1 MACASTRN
9 PCTAYTVGFSA
20 PTTTTG
26 WQRLRPCWGSPLPA
40 SWSRTLRPPRK
51 RCPRSSSSGAPS
63 FDDVVVSRNPHDL
76 DEDDVRVRPGRGT
89 RPRSQ
94 LRPAHDEA
102 TPAFV
107 LAVDRGR
114 FTCEVG
120 DREVTA
126 VRARE
131 LGRKSVV
138 VGDRVGLVGDVSGA
152 TDTLARLVR
161 IEPRASVL
169 RRSADDGDP
178 IERIIVANAEQLA
191 IVCAVADPEPQPR
204 LIDRYLVAAFNGG
217 LQPLLV
223 LTKADLADPAPL
235 IEAYALLDLRV
246 VVTHDG
252 RPSDELRAVLRDR
265 LTVLAGSSGVGK
277 STLINALVP
286 GADRATGDVNAVTG
300 RGRHVSTSAVVLDL
314 PDGGRVIDTPGI
326 RSFGLAHVD
335 VDRVVAAFPDLAPGT
350 AQCPRGCQHA
360 APDENAPAV
369 DDNIAAC
376 ALDDWVRAGHA
387 EPARLDSLR
396 RLLAVRDK
404 PDADY

>member
-1 MACASTRN
+1 MSRRTR
-9 PCTAYTVGFSA
+9 
-20 PTTTTG
+20 
-26 WQRLRPCWGSPLPA
+26 
-40 SWSRTLRPPRK
+40 
-51 RCPRSSSSGAPS
+51 
-63 FDDVVVSRNPHDL
+63 DL
-76 DEDDVRVRPGRGT
+76 DEDDVRVRPGRST
-89 RPRSQ
+89 RPRSR

-102 TPAFV
+102 TTAYV

-114 FTCEVG
+114 FTCEVA

-138 VGDRVGLVGDVSGA
+138 VGDHVGLVGDVSGS
-152 TDTLARLVR
+152 TDTLARLIR
-161 IEPRASVL
+161 IDPRTSVL

-191 IVCAVADPEPQPR
+191 IVSAVANPEPQPR
-204 LIDRYLVAAFNGG
+204 LIDRYLVAAFDGG
-217 LQPLLV
+217 LEPLLV
-223 LTKADLADPAPL
+223 LTKADLADPAAL
-235 IEAYALLDLRV
+235 IEAYALLELRV
-246 VVTHDG
+246 IVTRSG
-252 RPSDELRAVLRDR
+252 EPTAELRAALRDR
-265 LTVLAGSSGVGK
+265 VTVLAGSSGVGK

-314 PDGGRVIDTPGI
+314 PTGGRVIDTPGI

-335 VDRVVAAFPDLAPGT
+335 VDRVVAAFPDLVPGT
-350 AQCPRGCQHA
+350 AECPRGCQHV
-360 APDENAPAV
+360 APGDNAQTIDDDGDELAR
-369 DDNIAAC
+369 C
-376 ALDDWVRAGHA
+376 ALDDWVAAGHA

-404 PDADY
+404 PELD

>member
-1 MACASTRN
+1 
-9 PCTAYTVGFSA
+9 
-20 PTTTTG
+20 
-26 WQRLRPCWGSPLPA
+26 
-40 SWSRTLRPPRK
+40 
-51 RCPRSSSSGAPS
+51 
-63 FDDVVVSRNPHDL
+63 
-76 DEDDVRVRPGRGT
+76 
-89 RPRSQ
+89 

-102 TPAFV
+102 TQGFV

-138 VGDRVGLVGDVSGA
+138 VGDRVGLVGDVSGR
-152 TDTLARLVR
+152 TDTLARLIR
-161 IEPRASVL
+161 IEPRVSVL
-169 RRSADDGDP
+169 RRSADDNDP

-191 IVCAVADPEPQPR
+191 IVCAVANPEPRTR
-204 LIDRYLVAAFNGG
+204 LIDRYLVAAFDGG

-223 LTKADLADPAPL
+223 LTKADLADPKPL

-252 RPSDELRAVLRDR
+252 RPSAELRDVLRDR
-265 LTVLAGSSGVGK
+265 LTVLAGNSGVGK

-286 GADRATGDVNAVTG
+286 GADRATGVVNEVTG

-314 PDGGRVIDTPGI
+314 PDGGRVIDTPGV

-335 VDRVVAAFPDLAPGT
+335 PDRVVAAFPDLAAGT
-350 AQCPRGCQHA
+350 AQCPRGCQHEAPVAGA
-360 APDENAPAV
+360 A
-369 DDNIAAC
+369 DDITRC
-376 ALDDWVRAGHA
+376 ALDDWVAAGHA

-396 RLLAVRDK
+396 RLLAARDK
-404 PDADY
+404 PDTE

>member
-1 MACASTRN
+1 M
-9 PCTAYTVGFSA
+9 
-20 PTTTTG
+20 
-26 WQRLRPCWGSPLPA
+26 
-40 SWSRTLRPPRK
+40 
-51 RCPRSSSSGAPS
+51 
-63 FDDVVVSRNPHDL
+63 
-76 DEDDVRVRPGRGT
+76 
-89 RPRSQ
+89 
-94 LRPAHDEA
+94 
-102 TPAFV
+102 
-107 LAVDRGR
+107 
-114 FTCEVG
+114 
-120 DREVTA
+120 A

-138 VGDRVGLVGDVSGA
+138 VGDRVALVGDVSGA

-161 IEPRASVL
+161 IEPRTSVL

-204 LIDRYLVAAFNGG
+204 LIDRYLVAAFDGG

-235 IEAYALLDLRV
+235 VEAYALLNLRV
-246 VVTHDG
+246 VVTRDG
-252 RPSDELRAVLRDR
+252 QPTSELRGVLRDR

-286 GADRATGDVNAVTG
+286 GAGRATGEVNAVTG
-300 RGRHVSTSAVVLDL
+300 RGRHVSTSTVVLDL
-314 PDGGRVIDTPGI
+314 PGGGRVIDTPGI

-350 AQCPRGCQHA
+350 ADCPRGCQHV
-360 APDENAPAV
+360 APGENAPAV
-369 DDNIAAC
+369 DDEIAVC
-376 ALDDWVRAGHA
+376 ALDEWVRTGHA

-404 PDADY
+404 PDAD

>member
-1 MACASTRN
+1 
-9 PCTAYTVGFSA
+9 
-20 PTTTTG
+20 
-26 WQRLRPCWGSPLPA
+26 
-40 SWSRTLRPPRK
+40 
-51 RCPRSSSSGAPS
+51 
-63 FDDVVVSRNPHDL
+63 VSRSPRDL
-76 DEDDVRVRPGRGT
+76 DEDDVRVRPGRST
-89 RPRSQ
+89 RPRSR

-138 VGDRVGLVGDVSGA
+138 VGDHVALVGDVSGT

-161 IEPRASVL
+161 IEPRTSVL

-204 LIDRYLVAAFNGG
+204 LIDRYLVAAFDGG
-217 LQPLLV
+217 LQPLLI

-246 VVTHDG
+246 IVTHDG
-252 RPSDELRAVLRDR
+252 QPSDELREILRDR

-286 GADRATGDVNAVTG
+286 GAGRATGEVNAVTG

-314 PDGGRVIDTPGI
+314 PGGGRVIDTPGI

-350 AQCPRGCQHA
+350 ADCPRGCQHM
-360 APDENAPAV
+360 APDPNAPPADDDIAV
-369 DDNIAAC
+369 C
-376 ALDDWVRAGHA
+376 ALDAWVRAGHA

-404 PDADY
+404 PETDS

>member
-1 MACASTRN
+1 MSRRTR
-9 PCTAYTVGFSA
+9 
-20 PTTTTG
+20 
-26 WQRLRPCWGSPLPA
+26 
-40 SWSRTLRPPRK
+40 
-51 RCPRSSSSGAPS
+51 
-63 FDDVVVSRNPHDL
+63 DL
-76 DEDDVRVRPGRGT
+76 DEDDVRVRPGRSS
-89 RPRSQ
+89 RPRSR

-102 TPAFV
+102 TPAYV

-138 VGDRVGLVGDVSGA
+138 VGDHVGLVGDVSGA
-152 TDTLARLVR
+152 TDTLARLIR
-161 IEPRASVL
+161 IEPRKSVL

-191 IVCAVADPEPQPR
+191 IVSAVANPAPQPR
-204 LIDRYLVAAFNGG
+204 LIDRYLVAAFDGG
-217 LQPLLV
+217 LEPLLV
-223 LTKADLADPAPL
+223 LTKADLADPSAL
-235 IEAYALLDLRV
+235 IEAYALLALRI
-246 VVTHDG
+246 VVTRSG
-252 RPSDELRAVLRDR
+252 QPSDELQAVLRDR
-265 LTVLAGSSGVGK
+265 VTVLAGGSGVGK

-286 GADRATGDVNAVTG
+286 GADRATGDVNTVTG

-314 PDGGRVIDTPGI
+314 PGGGRVIDTPGI

-350 AQCPRGCQHA
+350 AECPRGCEHV
-360 APDENAPAV
+360 APGENAPRANQ
-369 DDNIAAC
+369 DGDEIARC
-376 ALDDWVRAGHA
+376 ALDDWVAAGHA
-387 EPARLDSLR
+387 EHARLDSLR

-404 PDADY
+404 PDLD

>member
-1 MACASTRN
+1 MSRRTR
-9 PCTAYTVGFSA
+9 
-20 PTTTTG
+20 
-26 WQRLRPCWGSPLPA
+26 
-40 SWSRTLRPPRK
+40 
-51 RCPRSSSSGAPS
+51 
-63 FDDVVVSRNPHDL
+63 DL
-76 DEDDVRVRPGRGT
+76 DEDDVRVRPGRSS
-89 RPRSQ
+89 RPRSR

-102 TPAFV
+102 TPAYV

-138 VGDRVGLVGDVSGA
+138 VGDHVGLVGDVSGA
-152 TDTLARLVR
+152 TDTLARLIR
-161 IEPRASVL
+161 IEPRKSVL

-191 IVCAVADPEPQPR
+191 IVSAVANPAPQPR
-204 LIDRYLVAAFNGG
+204 LIDRYLVAAFDGG
-217 LQPLLV
+217 LEPLLV
-223 LTKADLADPAPL
+223 LTKADLADPSAL
-235 IEAYALLDLRV
+235 IEAYALLALRI
-246 VVTHDG
+246 VVTRSG
-252 RPSDELRAVLRDR
+252 QPSDELQAVLRDR
-265 LTVLAGSSGVGK
+265 VTVLAGSSGVGK

-286 GADRATGDVNAVTG
+286 GADRATGDVNTVTG

-314 PDGGRVIDTPGI
+314 PGGGRVIDTPGI

-350 AQCPRGCQHA
+350 AECPRGCEHV
-360 APDENAPAV
+360 APGENAPRANQ
-369 DDNIAAC
+369 DGDEIARC
-376 ALDDWVRAGHA
+376 ALDDWVAAGHA
-387 EPARLDSLR
+387 EHARLDSLR

-404 PDADY
+404 PDPD

>member
-1 MACASTRN
+1 M
-9 PCTAYTVGFSA
+9 
-20 PTTTTG
+20 
-26 WQRLRPCWGSPLPA
+26 
-40 SWSRTLRPPRK
+40 SRKPR
-51 RCPRSSSSGAPS
+51 
-63 FDDVVVSRNPHDL
+63 DL
-76 DEDDVRVRPGRGT
+76 DEDDVRVRPGRST
-89 RPRSQ
+89 RPRSR

-138 VGDRVGLVGDVSGA
+138 VGDRVGLVGDVSGR
-152 TDTLARLVR
+152 TDTLARLIR

-169 RRSADDGDP
+169 RRSADDNDE

-191 IVCAVADPEPQPR
+191 IVCAVANPEPRTR
-204 LIDRYLVAAFNGG
+204 LIDRYLVAAFDGG
-217 LQPLLV
+217 LEPLLV
-223 LTKADLADPAPL
+223 LTKADVADPGPL

-246 VVTHDG
+246 VVTRDG
-252 RPSDELRAVLRDR
+252 RPTAELREVLHNR
-265 LTVLAGSSGVGK
+265 LTVLAGNSGVGK

-286 GADRATGDVNAVTG
+286 GADRATGVVNEVTG

-314 PDGGRVIDTPGI
+314 PGGGRVIDTPGV

-335 VDRVVAAFPDLAPGT
+335 VDRVVTAFPDLAPGT
-350 AQCPRGCQHA
+350 AECPRGCQHV
-360 APDENAPAV
+360 APTAEEVSRP
-369 DDNIAAC
+369 DDDIARC
-376 ALDDWVRAGHA
+376 ALDDWVAAGHA

-396 RLLAVRDK
+396 RLLSARDK
-404 PDADY
+404 PETD

>member
-1 MACASTRN
+1 MSRRTR
-9 PCTAYTVGFSA
+9 
-20 PTTTTG
+20 
-26 WQRLRPCWGSPLPA
+26 
-40 SWSRTLRPPRK
+40 
-51 RCPRSSSSGAPS
+51 
-63 FDDVVVSRNPHDL
+63 DL
-76 DEDDVRVRPGRGT
+76 DEDDVRVRPGRST
-89 RPRSQ
+89 RPRSR

-102 TPAFV
+102 TPAYV

-114 FTCEVG
+114 FTCEVD

-138 VGDRVGLVGDVSGA
+138 VGDHVGLVGDVSGA
-152 TDTLARLVR
+152 TDTLARLIR
-161 IEPRASVL
+161 IDPRTSVL

-191 IVCAVADPEPQPR
+191 IVSAVANPEPQPR
-204 LIDRYLVAAFNGG
+204 LIDRYLVAAFDGG
-217 LQPLLV
+217 LEPLLV

-235 IEAYALLDLRV
+235 IEAYALLALRV
-246 VVTHDG
+246 VVTRSG
-252 RPSDELRAVLRDR
+252 QPSEELRAVLRDR
-265 LTVLAGSSGVGK
+265 VTVLAGSSGVGK

-286 GADRATGDVNAVTG
+286 GADRATG
-300 RGRHVSTSAVVLDL
+300 RHVSTSAVVLDL
-314 PDGGRVIDTPGI
+314 PGGGRVIDTPGI

-350 AQCPRGCQHA
+350 AECPRGCQHV
-360 APDENAPAV
+360 APDEHTPLTDQDGDEVAR
-369 DDNIAAC
+369 C
-376 ALDDWVRAGHA
+376 ALDDWVAAGHA

-404 PDADY
+404 PELD